1 MLQSKEPHGCTAQG
15 TLSATHLSQHVQV
28 LLWPHSLIK
37 SQILA
42 QKRGAQPWELSGES
56 RRQLNMPSTFN
67 DSWVRWEEQ
76 NDGEQQFSFA
86 CVFYTFLVHCPH
98 QRAKAAAIK
107 STLWLDGN
115 DPQRKLYFSTVQ
127 KEKNLSYSDSLAV
140 ITNLYLKKGS
150 LSPSPQPCSIG
161 VQKCSE
167 ISFMVFSAD
176 KNWNFSVLLHTVYK
190 TKSPSGSAI
199 LYSFLGQ
206 LLSQAHQST
215 SSKDYCLNS
224 LKSVY
229 YLNREVLQKYQTPAT
244 LSQGSHFLPPLTTES
259 LWKPSSFSVYLF

>member
-1 MLQSKEPHGCTAQG
+1 MG
-15 TLSATHLSQHVQV
+15 QV
-28 LLWPHSLIK
+28 
-37 SQILA
+37 
-42 QKRGAQPWELSGES
+42 RGAEWWGAAILICMCILHLLGSLSSPKSKGSRNQVNTLAWWE
-56 RRQLNMPSTFN
+56 RP
-67 DSWVRWEEQ
+67 
-76 NDGEQQFSFA
+76 
-86 CVFYTFLVHCPH
+86 P
-98 QRAKAAAIK
+98 AKAVF
-107 STLWLDGN
+107 
-115 DPQRKLYFSTVQ
+115 LYCT
-127 KEKNLSYSDSLAV
+127 KRKNLSYSHSLAV

-176 KNWNFSVLLHTVYK
+176 KNWNFSVYLHTVYK
-190 TKSPSGSAI
+190 TKSPSGSAV

-259 LWKPSSFSVYLF
+259 LWKPSSFSVYLFLKLHF